1 MRLATDVV
9 IDTLHAADVP
19 GFTYDPAADAP
30 AAVVHAGGGLGGSDF
45 WWASCKPCWWWCE
58 DEGYPNSARSP
69 QEAQRRADAHNRI
82 HHPNHKETP
91 ST

>member
-9 IDTLHAADVP
+9 IDTLHAAGVA
-19 GFTYDPAADAP
+19 GFTYDPAVDAP
-30 AAVVHAGGGLGGSDF
+30 IAVVHAGGGLGGCDF

-58 DEGYPNSARSP
+58 DEYPNSAFTP
-69 QEAQRRADAHNRI
+69 EEAERRAFHHNRI
-82 HHPNHKETP
+82 HHPTHKEKT